1 MLRSWVFCHLAAD
14 MLTAIRTIMLVSG
27 DLTYFVHPFCLLVF
41 FLFQSILKQGDYFH
55 LHHEANLRIS
65 RPKKAYQTLPFYK
78 SDQSVNQQ
86 NKHAIGM
93 RAVTMTT
100 SLGP

>member
-41 FLFQSILKQGDYFH
+41 FFISIDLETGRLLSFTSGSESKNQPTEIS
-55 LHHEANLRIS
+55 LSNATNL
-65 RPKKAYQTLPFYK
+65 
-78 SDQSVNQQ
+78 
-86 NKHAIGM
+86 
-93 RAVTMTT
+93 
-100 SLGP
+100 